1 MQVDRARIICG
12 FSDTTSGFRPTQ
24 EQGELLPEAALV
36 HVPGGRGCL
45 RLSRQRQGG
54 GLIGL
59 QHLRSR
65 QLLPFFQRRGGWVVE
80 GYFPSAVEGEKPKL
94 FVMGSQDQFTGIGAF
109 MRKVE
114 LLPSTI
120 EIVTMEGVDHFFWG
134 KEKALCAVVQGWVEK
149 VMGTQDLKS
158 IFCVCCCCCCCG
170 GGAREW

>member
-1 MQVDRARIICG
+1 
-12 FSDTTSGFRPTQ
+12 
-24 EQGELLPEAALV
+24 
-36 HVPGGRGCL
+36 
-45 RLSRQRQGG
+45 
-54 GLIGL
+54 
-59 QHLRSR
+59 
-65 QLLPFFQRRGGWVVE
+65 
-80 GYFPSAVEGEKPKL
+80 
-94 FVMGSQDQFTGIGAF
+94 

-120 EIVTMEGVDHFFWG
+120 EIVTMEGVDHFFLG